1 MTKKDLQNTVNRL
14 VNKVILKITEGK
26 GDAYEPTT
34 ADEDKAR
41 TMVEMALCASED
53 KLMAS
58 IPVVNSI

>member
-1 MTKKDLQNTVNRL
+1 MTKKELNNTVSRL
-14 VNKVILKITEGK
+14 VNKVVLKITEGK
-26 GDAYEPTT
+26 GDAYEPTA

-41 TMVEMALCASED
+41 TLVDMALIASED